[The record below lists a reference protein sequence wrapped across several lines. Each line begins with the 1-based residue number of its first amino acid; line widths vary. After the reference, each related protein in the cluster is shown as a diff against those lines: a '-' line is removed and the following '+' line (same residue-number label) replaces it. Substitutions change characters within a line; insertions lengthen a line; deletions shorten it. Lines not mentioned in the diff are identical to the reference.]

1 MKAVIYARYSS
12 DSQRE
17 ESIEGQLRECKEY
30 AERNGITVLS
40 TYIDR
45 ALSAKTDNRPD
56 FQRMIK
62 DSANG
67 LFDIVLVWKLDRFA
81 RNRYDSAHYKAI
93 LKKNG
98 VKVVSAKEAIA
109 EDSTGILLES
119 LLEGYAEFY
128 SVELSEKIHRGQ
140 KENALKGLNNGGGI
154 PLGYVLGSDKR
165 LAVDPMT
172 APVVLE
178 IFTRYA
184 EGETVRAIVESLNER
199 GLQTK
204 HNKPYSLGSFNA
216 ILKNRKYIGEYRY
229 QDVVIPGGVP
239 AIVPQELFDRV
250 QARIER
256 NKRAPA
262 MSKADEAFLLTTK
275 LFCGKCGRLMVGE
288 SGTSHTG
295 KKHYYYKCG
304 SAKRKT
310 GCTKKA
316 VKKDW
321 IENLVVERTMQM
333 IFDDTTLNAIASMV
347 LDVQARENTSLP
359 VLKAQL
365 AQTEQGIQNMLNAIQ
380 QGIFTVSTKQRLEEL
395 EATKEQLTV
404 SILQE
409 ELQKPHLSREQILF
423 FLQRFRAVD
432 TTKQEQRQRLI
443 DSFVNAVYV
452 YDDKIILTFNYQD
465 GTETITLDDI
475 NGSDLDASAPPK
487 EEASNSSFTR
497 MSLRLCIGWGTPDG
511 VPFPFSL
518 IRNAVFCVLRR
529 FKPVGVTSCTPR
541 AFSCLKT
548 PLKRSEG
555 YSSAFV
561 HLAFA
566 RCKGGRPAGGGW
578 MWVNVQKGC
587 GMGLACYAHLCVPSF
602 VPPCLAGNY
611 GASRLRCL
619 RESTH
624 EACETVLDD
633 FHALLCT

>member
-1 MKAVIYARYSS
+1 M
-12 DSQRE
+12 
-17 ESIEGQLRECKEY
+17 
-30 AERNGITVLS
+30 
-40 TYIDR
+40 
-45 ALSAKTDNRPD
+45 
-56 FQRMIK
+56 
-62 DSANG
+62 
-67 LFDIVLVWKLDRFA
+67 
-81 RNRYDSAHYKAI
+81 
-93 LKKNG
+93 
-98 VKVVSAKEAIA
+98 
-109 EDSTGILLES
+109 
-119 LLEGYAEFY
+119 
-128 SVELSEKIHRGQ
+128 
-140 KENALKGLNNGGGI
+140 
-154 PLGYVLGSDKR
+154 
-165 LAVDPMT
+165 
-172 APVVLE
+172 
-178 IFTRYA
+178 
-184 EGETVRAIVESLNER
+184 
-199 GLQTK
+199 
-204 HNKPYSLGSFNA
+204 
-216 ILKNRKYIGEYRY
+216 KNRKYIGEYRY

-250 QARIER
+250 QARIAR

-395 EATKEQLTV
+395 EATKERLTV

-423 FLQRFRAVD
+423 FLQRFRAID

-475 NGSDLDASAPPK
+475 NGSDLEAGCPPK
-487 EEASNSSFTR
+487 CVDERCNAENAARKCGVFIYNALLLERKGCKNSIFQNSSFAPREATFLR
-497 MSLRLCIGWGTPDG
+497 CALPNLWSGVVRTLRLKNKENQQPMYPSPLFWRVRQRLFLSDG
-511 VPFPFSL
+511 S
-518 IRNAVFCVLRR
+518 RTHN
-529 FKPVGVTSCTPR
+529 
-541 AFSCLKT
+541 LK
-548 PLKRSEG
+548 
-555 YSSAFV
+555 
-561 HLAFA
+561 
-566 RCKGGRPAGGGW
+566 
-578 MWVNVQKGC
+578 
-587 GMGLACYAHLCVPSF
+587 
-602 VPPCLAGNY
+602 
-611 GASRLRCL
+611 
-619 RESTH
+619 
-624 EACETVLDD
+624 
-633 FHALLCT
+633 

>member
-62 DSANG
+62 DSAKG

-165 LAVDPMT
+165 LAVDPLT

-199 GLQTK
+199 GLQTRR
-204 HNKPYSLGSFNA
+204 NKPYSVNSFNA
-216 ILKNRKYIGEYRY
+216 ILKNRKYIGEYKY

-239 AIVPQELFDRV
+239 AIVPQELFNRV
-250 QARIER
+250 QARMEK

-262 MSKADEAFLLTTK
+262 MGKADENFLLTTK

-316 VKKDW
+316 VKKGW
-321 IENLVVERTMQM
+321 IENLIVERTMQM
-333 IFDDTTLNAIASMV
+333 IFDDMALEAIAGMV

-359 VLKAQL
+359 VLKEQL
-365 AQTEQGIQNMLNAIQ
+365 AQTEHGIQNMLNAIQ
-380 QGIFTVSTKQRLEEL
+380 QGIFTPSTKQRLEEL
-395 EATKEQLTV
+395 EEAKERLTV

-409 ELQKPHLSREQILF
+409 ELQKPCLSKEQVLF
-423 FLQRFRAVD
+423 FLHRFRAID

-475 NGSDLDASAPPK
+475 NGSDLEAGSPPKKNTPCGVFFFWYLREVRRLSVPAFQHNDFRICAQIAVFTYQQIFFVSREAIASAAALLAQLIAQINSVVIPYPDRLPTGQCVFQVD
-487 EEASNSSFTR
+487 ERASERIEVSDLRHSVHMQGIERRNKLFFKGFPAAFTF
-497 MSLRLCIGWGTPDG
+497 LTAGCDYALTT
-511 VPFPFSL
+511 
-518 IRNAVFCVLRR
+518 
-529 FKPVGVTSCTPR
+529 K
-541 AFSCLKT
+541 
-548 PLKRSEG
+548 
-555 YSSAFV
+555 
-561 HLAFA
+561 
-566 RCKGGRPAGGGW
+566 RPAVG
-578 MWVNVQKGC
+578 
-587 GMGLACYAHLCVPSF
+587 
-602 VPPCLAGNY
+602 
-611 GASRLRCL
+611 
-619 RESTH
+619 
-624 EACETVLDD
+624 
-633 FHALLCT
+633 

>member
-30 AERNGITVLS
+30 AERNGITILS

-62 DSANG
+62 DSAKG
-67 LFDIVLVWKLDRFA
+67 LFDIALVWKLDRFA
-81 RNRYDSAHYKAI
+81 RNRYDSAHYKSI

-128 SVELSEKIHRGQ
+128 SVDLSEKIHRGQ
-140 KENALKGLNNGGGI
+140 KDNALKGLNNGGGI
-154 PLGYVLGSDKR
+154 PLGYLLGKNQR
-165 LAVDPMT
+165 LEIDPLT
-172 APVVLE
+172 APVVIE
-178 IFTRYA
+178 IFTRYS
-184 EGETVRAIVESLNER
+184 EGETVRAIVESLNKR

-204 HNKPYSLGSFNA
+204 RNKPYSMNSFNA
-216 ILKNRKYIGEYRY
+216 ILKNRKYIGEYKY

-239 AIVPQELFDRV
+239 AIVPVELFDRV
-250 QARIER
+250 QARMEK

-262 MSKADEAFLLTTK
+262 MSKAEDDYLLTTK

-288 SGTSHTG
+288 SGTSRTG

-310 GCTKKA
+310 GCKKKA

-321 IENLVVERTMQM
+321 IENLVVSRTMRM
-333 IFDDTTLNAIASMV
+333 IFDDSTLAVISDMV
-347 LDVQARENTSLP
+347 LDVQEQENTSLP
-359 VLKAQL
+359 ILKEQL
-365 AQTEQGIQNMLNAIQ
+365 SQTEQGIQNMLNAIQ
-380 QGIFTVSTKQRLEEL
+380 QGIFTPATKQRLEEL
-395 EATKEQLTV
+395 EASKERLTV

-409 ELQKPHLSREQILF
+409 ELQKPRLTEEQVLF
-423 FLQRFRAVD
+423 WLRRFRTID

-452 YDDKIILTFNYQD
+452 YNDKIILIFNYKD

-475 NGSDLDASAPPK
+475 NGSDLVASAPPSK
-487 EEASNSSFTR
+487 KSRSHQ
-497 MSLRLCIGWGTPDG
+497 
-511 VPFPFSL
+511 VP
-518 IRNAVFCVLRR
+518 
-529 FKPVGVTSCTPR
+529 G
-541 AFSCLKT
+541 
-548 PLKRSEG
+548 
-555 YSSAFV
+555 
-561 HLAFA
+561 
-566 RCKGGRPAGGGW
+566 
-578 MWVNVQKGC
+578 
-587 GMGLACYAHLCVPSF
+587 SF
-602 VPPCLAGNY
+602 VLP
-611 GASRLRCL
+611 
-619 RESTH
+619 
-624 EACETVLDD
+624 
-633 FHALLCT
+633 

>member
-30 AERNGITVLS
+30 AERNGIAVLS

-62 DSANG
+62 DSAKG
-67 LFDIVLVWKLDRFA
+67 LFDIVLVWKLDRFS

-165 LAVDPMT
+165 LAVDPLT

-199 GLQTK
+199 GLHTRRK
-204 HNKPYSLGSFNA
+204 KPYSMNSFNA
-216 ILKNRKYIGEYRY
+216 ILKNRKYIGEYKY

-239 AIVPQELFDRV
+239 AIVPQELFNRV
-250 QARIER
+250 QARMEK

-262 MSKADEAFLLTTK
+262 MGKADEKFLLTTK

-321 IENLVVERTMQM
+321 IENLIVERTMQM
-333 IFDDTTLNAIASMV
+333 IFDDMALEAIAGMV

-359 VLKAQL
+359 VLKEQL
-365 AQTEQGIQNMLNAIQ
+365 AQTEHGIQNMLNAIQ
-380 QGIFTVSTKQRLEEL
+380 QGIFTPSTKQRLEEL
-395 EATKEQLTV
+395 EEAKERLTV

-409 ELQKPHLSREQILF
+409 ELQKPRLSKEQILF
-423 FLQRFRAVD
+423 FLHRFRAID

-475 NGSDLDASAPPK
+475 NGSDLEAGSPPQGIRK
-487 EEASNSSFTR
+487 KACFHMKT
-497 MSLRLCIGWGTPDG
+497 SL
-511 VPFPFSL
+511 FPFFSDEIDIFRPIQAL
-518 IRNAVFCVLRR
+518 CQRANTLMTKQRT
-529 FKPVGVTSCTPR
+529 KPNIEE
-541 AFSCLKT
+541 K
-548 PLKRSEG
+548 
-555 YSSAFV
+555 
-561 HLAFA
+561 A
-566 RCKGGRPAGGGW
+566 RLYK
-578 MWVNVQKGC
+578 
-587 GMGLACYAHLCVPSF
+587 
-602 VPPCLAGNY
+602 PCFFHAQ
-611 GASRLRCL
+611 R
-619 RESTH
+619 RESP
-624 EACETVLDD
+624 CEKGPLQNISTGTKANSLSFSVFPASSL
-633 FHALLCT
+633 

>member
-62 DSANG
+62 DSAKG

-165 LAVDPMT
+165 LAVAPVT

-204 HNKPYSLGSFNA
+204 RNKPYNMNSFNA
-216 ILKNRKYIGEYRY
+216 ILKNRKYIGEYKY

-250 QARIER
+250 QKRIEK

-262 MSKADEAFLLTTK
+262 MSKADEVFLLTTK

-321 IENLVVERTMQM
+321 IENLVIERTRQ
-333 IFDDTTLNAIASMV
+333 ILFDDKTLDAIADMV
-347 LDVQARENTSLP
+347 LDVQTRENTSLP
-359 VLKAQL
+359 VLKEQL
-365 AQTEQGIQNMLNAIQ
+365 AQTEHGIQNILNAIQ
-380 QGIFTVSTKQRLEEL
+380 QGIFTPSTKQRLEEL
-395 EATKEQLTV
+395 EETKERLTV

-409 ELQKPHLSREQILF
+409 ELQKPHLSKEQILF
-423 FLQRFRAVD
+423 FLHRFRAID
-432 TTKQEQRQRLI
+432 TTNEEHRQRLI

-475 NGSDLDASAPPK
+475 SGSDLGASAPPK
-487 EEASNSSFTR
+487 LEIA
-497 MSLRLCIGWGTPDG
+497 
-511 VPFPFSL
+511 
-518 IRNAVFCVLRR
+518 AVFTAAISHWIAPSAL
-529 FKPVGVTSCTPR
+529 PVGRPVRR
-541 AFSCLKT
+541 ALISNI
-548 PLKRSEG
+548 E
-555 YSSAFV
+555 
-561 HLAFA
+561 
-566 RCKGGRPAGGGW
+566 
-578 MWVNVQKGC
+578 
-587 GMGLACYAHLCVPSF
+587 
-602 VPPCLAGNY
+602 
-611 GASRLRCL
+611 
-619 RESTH
+619 
-624 EACETVLDD
+624 
-633 FHALLCT
+633 

>member
-62 DSANG
+62 DSVNG

-184 EGETVRAIVESLNER
+184 DGETVRAIVESLNER

-216 ILKNRKYIGEYRY
+216 ILKNRKYIGEDRD

-250 QARIER
+250 QARIAR

-395 EATKEQLTV
+395 EATKERLTV

-423 FLQRFRAVD
+423 FLQRFRAID

-475 NGSDLDASAPPK
+475 NGSDLEAGCPPK
-487 EEASNSSFTR
+487 CVDERCNAENAARKCGVFIYNALLLERKGCKNSIFQNSSFAPREATFLR
-497 MSLRLCIGWGTPDG
+497 CALPNLWSGVVRTLRLKNKENQQPMYPSPLFWRVRQRLFLSDG
-511 VPFPFSL
+511 S
-518 IRNAVFCVLRR
+518 RTHN
-529 FKPVGVTSCTPR
+529 
-541 AFSCLKT
+541 LK
-548 PLKRSEG
+548 
-555 YSSAFV
+555 
-561 HLAFA
+561 
-566 RCKGGRPAGGGW
+566 
-578 MWVNVQKGC
+578 
-587 GMGLACYAHLCVPSF
+587 
-602 VPPCLAGNY
+602 
-611 GASRLRCL
+611 
-619 RESTH
+619 
-624 EACETVLDD
+624 
-633 FHALLCT
+633 

>member
-62 DSANG
+62 DSAKG

-250 QARIER
+250 QARIAR

-380 QGIFTVSTKQRLEEL
+380 AGVLTNSTKSRLEKLEAQQKEL
-395 EATKEQLTV
+395 EIRIAEEKIARPRLSENQVRFWLT
-404 SILQE
+404 
-409 ELQKPHLSREQILF
+409 
-423 FLQRFRAVD
+423 RFRKLDPNVKSHRE
-432 TTKQEQRQRLI
+432 TLI
-443 DSFVNAVYV
+443 NTFVNAVYL
-452 YDDKIILTFNYQD
+452 YDEKVLITFNYKD
-465 GTETITLDDI
+465 GTKTIAFDEIAAKDAPEG
-475 NGSDLDASAPPK
+475 NGSDLGCFAPPRTP
-487 EEASNSSFTR
+487 AS
-497 MSLRLCIGWGTPDG
+497 
-511 VPFPFSL
+511 
-518 IRNAVFCVLRR
+518 
-529 FKPVGVTSCTPR
+529 
-541 AFSCLKT
+541 
-548 PLKRSEG
+548 
-555 YSSAFV
+555 
-561 HLAFA
+561 
-566 RCKGGRPAGGGW
+566 
-578 MWVNVQKGC
+578 
-587 GMGLACYAHLCVPSF
+587 
-602 VPPCLAGNY
+602 
-611 GASRLRCL
+611 
-619 RESTH
+619 
-624 EACETVLDD
+624 
-633 FHALLCT
+633 

>member
-30 AERNGITVLS
+30 AQRNNITILS

-62 DSANG
+62 DSAKG

-81 RNRYDSAHYKAI
+81 RNRYDSAHYKSI

-128 SVELSEKIHRGQ
+128 SVDLSEKIHRGQ
-140 KENALKGLNNGGGI
+140 KDNALKGLNNGGGI
-154 PLGYVLGSDKR
+154 PLGYLLGKNQR
-165 LAVDPMT
+165 LELDPLT

-199 GLQTK
+199 GFQTK
-204 HNKPYSLGSFNA
+204 KNKPYCVGSFNA
-216 ILKNRKYIGEYRY
+216 ILKNRKYIGEYKY

-239 AIVPQELFDRV
+239 AIVPIDLFDRV
-250 QARIER
+250 QARMDMNR
-256 NKRAPA
+256 RAPA
-262 MSKADEAFLLTTK
+262 RFKAEDIFLLTTK

-288 SGTSHTG
+288 SGTSKTG

-310 GCTKKA
+310 GCDKKA

-321 IENLVVERTMQM
+321 IENLVVDRTMQM
-333 IFDDTTLNAIASMV
+333 IFDDSTLAAITDMV
-347 LDVQARENTSLP
+347 LDVQTKESTTLP
-359 VLKAQL
+359 LLKEQL
-365 AQTEQGIQNMLNAIQ
+365 AQAEQGIQNMLNAIQ
-380 QGIFTVSTKQRLEEL
+380 QGIFTPSTKQRLDEL
-395 EATKEQLTV
+395 EDTKERLTV

-409 ELQKPHLSREQILF
+409 ELEKPRLTREQVLF
-423 FLQRFRAVD
+423 FLERFRQLDVS
-432 TTKQEQRQRLI
+432 KREHRQRLI

-452 YDDKIILTFNYQD
+452 YDDKIILTFNYKD
-465 GTETITLDDI
+465 STETITLSDI
-475 NGSDLDASAPPK
+475 KGSDLVASAPP
-487 EEASNSSFTR
+487 
-497 MSLRLCIGWGTPDG
+497 
-511 VPFPFSL
+511 
-518 IRNAVFCVLRR
+518 
-529 FKPVGVTSCTPR
+529 
-541 AFSCLKT
+541 
-548 PLKRSEG
+548 
-555 YSSAFV
+555 Y
-561 HLAFA
+561 
-566 RCKGGRPAGGGW
+566 
-578 MWVNVQKGC
+578 
-587 GMGLACYAHLCVPSF
+587 Y
-602 VPPCLAGNY
+602 
-611 GASRLRCL
+611 
-619 RESTH
+619 
-624 EACETVLDD
+624 
-633 FHALLCT
+633 

>member
-40 TYIDR
+40 AYIDR
-45 ALSAKTDNRPD
+45 ALSAKTDNRPE

-62 DSANG
+62 DSAKG

-98 VKVVSAKEAIA
+98 AKVVSAKEAIA

-154 PLGYVLGSDKR
+154 PLGYLLGKDQR
-165 LAVDPMT
+165 LEVDPVT
-172 APVVLE
+172 APLVVE
-178 IFTRYA
+178 IFSRYA
-184 EGETVRAIVESLNER
+184 EGETIRAIVDSLNER

-204 HNKPYSLGSFNA
+204 RNKPYTMSSFNS
-216 ILKNRKYIGEYRY
+216 ILKNHKYIGEYKY

-239 AIVPQELFDRV
+239 SIVPQELFDRV
-250 QARIER
+250 QARMEK

-262 MSKADEAFLLTTK
+262 MSKADEKFLLTTK

-321 IENLVVERTMQM
+321 IENLVVGRTMRM
-333 IFDDTTLNAIASMV
+333 IFDDRTLAAIAEMV
-347 LDVQARENTSLP
+347 LEVQSRESTSLP
-359 VLKAQL
+359 VLKRQL
-365 AQTEQGIQNMLNAIQ
+365 AQAEQGIENMLNAIQ
-380 QGIFTVSTKQRLEEL
+380 QGLFTSSTKQRLEEL
-395 EATKEQLTV
+395 EAAKERLTV

-409 ELQKPHLSREQILF
+409 ELKKPHLTKEQILF
-423 FLQRFRAVD
+423 FLNRFRAID
-432 TTKQEQRQRLI
+432 ISKPEQRQRLI

-452 YDDKIILTFNYQD
+452 YDDKIILTFNYKD
-465 GTETITLDDI
+465 GTEAITLDDI
-475 NGSDLDASAPPK
+475 KGSDLEAACPPEDLK
-487 EEASNSSFTR
+487 
-497 MSLRLCIGWGTPDG
+497 LRFQVFFFSTMNPLHGGKPIRGSRHSTVKRLPF
-511 VPFPFSL
+511 VPF
-518 IRNAVFCVLRR
+518 
-529 FKPVGVTSCTPR
+529 
-541 AFSCLKT
+541 
-548 PLKRSEG
+548 
-555 YSSAFV
+555 
-561 HLAFA
+561 
-566 RCKGGRPAGGGW
+566 
-578 MWVNVQKGC
+578 
-587 GMGLACYAHLCVPSF
+587 
-602 VPPCLAGNY
+602 
-611 GASRLRCL
+611 
-619 RESTH
+619 
-624 EACETVLDD
+624 
-633 FHALLCT
+633 